1 MALNKER
8 LSPER
13 IEVIISGVLQE
24 MPESFSMPEMR
35 NLVVELLFGLGLHPN
50 DLPFFMMMVVDAY
63 MGDRHID
70 KAREGN

>member
-13 IEVIISGVLQE
+13 IDVIISGVLQE
-24 MPESFSMPEMR
+24 IPESFSMPEMR

>member
-1 MALNKER
+1 MAMSKER

-13 IEVIISGVLQE
+13 IEVIVSKMLQD

-63 MGDRHID
+63 MGERHID
-70 KAREGN
+70 RAAEK

>member
-1 MALNKER
+1 MSKER

-13 IEVIISGVLQE
+13 IEVIVSKMLQD
-24 MPESFSMPEMR
+24 MPESYSMPEMR

-63 MGDRHID
+63 MGERHID
-70 KAREGN
+70 RAAEK